1 MVDEPE
7 NKELERLA
15 AELRQLPK
23 LSVPVE
29 LEAKLLAAI
38 SKSARKHHRF
48 RFAKFVAAASVAAG
62 LFIMLSFFFF
72 TGEHKLEPRQSVV
85 DVNLRI
91 QRESIAARLNAAT
104 QILASQ
110 PGGKKIAEETY
121 RYLAANY
128 PDTETGKQLIQW
140 RKQ

>member
-1 MVDEPE
+1 MMDESK
-7 NKELERLA
+7 NKEIERLE

-23 LSVPVE
+23 PSVPAD
-29 LEAKLLAAI
+29 LEARLLAAI
-38 SKSARKHHRF
+38 PKNTKRPHRF
-48 RFAKFVAAASVAAG
+48 RYAKIAAAASLAAG
-62 LFIMLSFFFF
+62 LLIALSFFFF
-72 TGEHKLEPRQSVV
+72 DAERKPGPRQSVA
-85 DVNLRI
+85 DMNLQI

-128 PDTETGKQLIQW
+128 PDTEIGKQLIQW

>member
-1 MVDEPE
+1 MMDEPE
-7 NKELERLA
+7 NEELERLA
-15 AELRQLPK
+15 AELRQLPRP
-23 LSVPVE
+23 SVPVE

-38 SKSARKHHRF
+38 PKSARKHHRF
-48 RFAKFVAAASVAAG
+48 RFTKFVAGASVAAG
-62 LFIMLSFFFF
+62 LLITLSFFFF
-72 TGEHKLEPRQSVV
+72 NDERKPEPRQSVD

-121 RYLAANY
+121 RYLASNY